1 MIKIT
6 ESKNLYFA
14 TPNEIMDPNN
24 NLQPLGGRLERNF
37 IVDYTTRTHGSIL
50 RSPKMKQPNIMLLLK
65 RCQGKYTPS
74 SMQYSW
80 GKNLN
85 QNQIKLLVLTRH
97 HGDTISQ
104 VLNEGNCTGY
114 MI

>member
-6 ESKNLYFA
+6 ESKNLCFA

-50 RSPKMKQPNIMLLLK
+50 RSLKMKQPNIMLLLK
-65 RCQGKYTPS
+65 RCQGKYTAS

-80 GKNLN
+80 GK
-85 QNQIKLLVLTRH
+85 KLEPES
-97 HGDTISQ
+97 SQ
-104 VLNEGNCTGY
+104 ASSPN
-114 MI
+114 